1 MKILNMP
8 RGTGKTTKLINT
20 SEVTGYPILCSNLF
34 MVDNVKKM
42 AKKMGC
48 DIPEP
53 MTVADFRHKFYQ
65 DENVLVDE
73 ILANNLLATALNQYI
88 GANVVACTMTLESN

>member
-8 RGTGKTTKLINT
+8 RGAGKTTRLIHA
-20 SEVTGYPILCSNLF
+20 SEVASYPILCSNLF
-34 MVDNVKKM
+34 MVDNVKNM
-42 AKKMGC
+42 AEEMRC

-65 DENVLVDE
+65 NKNVLVDE

-88 GANVVACTMTLESN
+88 GANVVACTMTLES

>member
-8 RGTGKTTKLINT
+8 RGTGKTTKLIHT

-42 AKKMGC
+42 AEEMGC

-53 MTVADFRHKFYQ
+53 MTIADFRHKFYQ

-73 ILANNLLATALNQYI
+73 IFANNLLATALNQYI
-88 GANVVACTMTLESN
+88 GANVVACTMTIESN

>member
-1 MKILNMP
+1 
-8 RGTGKTTKLINT
+8 
-20 SEVTGYPILCSNLF
+20 
-34 MVDNVKKM
+34 
-42 AKKMGC
+42 MGC
-48 DIPEP
+48 NIPEP

-88 GANVVACTMTLESN
+88 GANVVACTMTLDSN

>member
-8 RGTGKTTKLINT
+8 RGAGKTTRLIHA
-20 SEVTGYPILCSNLF
+20 SEVAGYPILCSNLF
-34 MVDNVKKM
+34 MVDNIKKM
-42 AKKMGC
+42 AEEMRC

-53 MTVADFRHKFYQ
+53 MTVANFRHKFHQ

-88 GANVVACTMTLESN
+88 GANVVACTMTLES

>member
-8 RGTGKTTKLINT
+8 RGTGKTTRLIHA
-20 SEVTGYPILCSNLF
+20 SEVAGYPILCSNLF
-34 MVDNVKKM
+34 MVDNVKKI
-42 AKKMGC
+42 AEETKC

-53 MTVADFRHKFYQ
+53 MTVADFRHKFHQ
-65 DENVLVDE
+65 NENVLVDE

-88 GANVVACTMTLESN
+88 GANVVACTMTLES

>member
-1 MKILNMP
+1 MP
-8 RGTGKTTKLINT
+8 RGAGKTTRLIHA
-20 SEVTGYPILCSNLF
+20 SEVAGYPILCSNLF
-34 MVDNVKKM
+34 MIDNVKKM
-42 AKKMGC
+42 AEEMRC

-53 MTVADFRHKFYQ
+53 MTVADFRHKFHQ

-88 GANVVACTMTLESN
+88 GANVVACTMTLES

>member
-1 MKILNMP
+1 MP
-8 RGTGKTTKLINT
+8 RGAGKTTRLIHA
-20 SEVTGYPILCSNLF
+20 SEVASYPILCSNLF
-34 MVDNVKKM
+34 MVDNVKNM
-42 AKKMGC
+42 AEEMRC

-65 DENVLVDE
+65 NKNVLVDE

-88 GANVVACTMTLESN
+88 GANVVACTMTLES

>member
-1 MKILNMP
+1 MP
-8 RGTGKTTKLINT
+8 RGAGKTTRLIHA
-20 SEVTGYPILCSNLF
+20 SEVAGYPILCSNLF
-34 MVDNVKKM
+34 MVDNIKKM
-42 AKKMGC
+42 AEEMRC

-53 MTVADFRHKFYQ
+53 MTVANFRHKFHQ

-88 GANVVACTMTLESN
+88 GANVVACTMTLES